1 MSKKVVIIGAGYAGV
16 ETALTLNK
24 LNKGKELDITIIDK
38 NSYHTLLTEIHEVAG
53 NRVSEDAVKIPLNK
67 FLSLPREYGMR
78 QNNQTISITKGLFD
92 TKEYPYDY
100 LVMAI
105 GSSPN
110 LYGIRLEG
118 IRIYPMVLM
127 MP

>member
-67 FLSLPREYGMR
+67 IFKFFFIKKKF
-78 QNNQTISITKGLFD
+78 NNTQFVGDK
-92 TKEYPYDY
+92 
-100 LVMAI
+100 
-105 GSSPN
+105 N
-110 LYGIRLEG
+110 N
-118 IRIYPMVLM
+118 
-127 MP
+127 

>member
-53 NRVSEDAVKIPLNK
+53 RADNHSKTCLRRCI
-67 FLSLPREYGMR
+67 
-78 QNNQTISITKGLFD
+78 
-92 TKEYPYDY
+92 
-100 LVMAI
+100 
-105 GSSPN
+105 
-110 LYGIRLEG
+110 
-118 IRIYPMVLM
+118 
-127 MP
+127 